1 VAGVQASPLARL
13 PAEKTG
19 VETDRAGRI
28 PVNPDC
34 TVPGHPEVFAIGDMV
49 SLNRLPGVAQ
59 PPQQGKYVARVITA
73 RLRGEPAP
81 PPFKYFGNHLSRRHA
96 TTSPKTG
103 RRRPPQAHPA
113 WHHPGHELHGYRPTA
128 QRRPRRM
135 SRGHPT
141 NR

>member
-73 RLRGEPAP
+73 RLRGKPAP
-81 PPFKYFGNHLSRRHA
+81 PPFKYFD
-96 TTSPKTG
+96 KG
-103 RRRPPQAHPA
+103 RWPPSAITFETARDDVAEDGTPPA
-113 WHHPGHELHGYRPTA
+113 APGTPCLAPP
-128 QRRPRRM
+128 RPRTPRLPAY
-135 SRGHPT
+135 RAA
-141 NR
+141 